1 MSLINEY
8 NFKSNNYGPANNILD
23 PNSNFYKYDDRDLRD
38 FFRVN
43 TEKHTSKNYN
53 VNSIDNIYN
62 NLYQEYNK
70 LTDNIKNVS
79 CNGYTSDRK
88 VEKPTNNKV
97 MYLLN
102 RYTELSPVGK
112 IFFSKDNIKRIQNM
126 IKIEVFNR
134 TKGKFILDDDQEDD
148 DVVIVMMYIYQEEA
162 RHLPEHI
169 IHQVKRLNQKVINYC
184 IPDILTNIKQDYNYQ
199 KEINEPLK
207 VLDRPINDNNKGRKL
222 LPSIT
227 SIWNI

>member
-43 TEKHTSKNYN
+43 TEKHTSKNYK
-53 VNSIDNIYN
+53 VEKIDNIYN
-62 NLYQEYNK
+62 HLYQEYNT
-70 LTDNIKNVS
+70 LTDNIPNVG
-79 CNGYTSDRK
+79 CKAYTSDRK

-102 RYTELSPVGK
+102 KYTELSPVGK

-134 TKGKFILDDDQEDD
+134 TNGKFILDEDQEDD

>member
-8 NFKSNNYGPANNILD
+8 NFKSDNYGPANNILD

-43 TEKHTSKNYN
+43 TEKHTSKNYK
-53 VNSIDNIYN
+53 VEKIDNIYN
-62 NLYQEYNK
+62 HLYQEYNK
-70 LTDNIKNVS
+70 LTDNIPKVG
-79 CNGYTSDRK
+79 CNAYTSNRK

-126 IKIEVFNR
+126 IKIEVYNK
-134 TKGKFILDDDQEDD
+134 TKGKFILEQDQEDD
-148 DVVIVMMYIYQEEA
+148 DVIIVMMYIYQEEA

-184 IPDILTNIKQDYNYQ
+184 IPDIITNIKQDYNYQ
-199 KEINEPLK
+199 KEINEPIK

>member
-43 TEKHTSKNYN
+43 IEKHTSKNYK

-70 LTDNIKNVS
+70 LTDNIPKVS
-79 CNGYTSDRK
+79 CNAYTSDRK
-88 VEKPTNNKV
+88 VEKPSNNKV

-134 TKGKFILDDDQEDD
+134 TNGKFILDEDQEDD